1 MKLSRTT
8 KLLTAALA
16 VITLGLGSIAMAQP
30 GAGDGGGRR
39 GHFGRGFGPDGPGR
53 GPGGPGGLP
62 LRELELT
69 DAQREQVKGIFDSH
83 KDEFQAIGERMKTA
97 RQAQVAA
104 IEAQPLDE
112 AAIRAKTAELATV
125 EADAAV
131 LRAKVQAAVF
141 QVLTPEQQE
150 KAKTLKAEQQKRRAE
165 MRERFQERRQ
175 QRQQQKQQANPNPP
189 AAQL

>member
-1 MKLSRTT
+1 MTLTRTT

-30 GAGDGGGRR
+30 EGGGGRR
-39 GHFGRGFGPDGPGR
+39 GGHHFGRG
-53 GPGGPGGLP
+53 GPGGPGFP
-62 LRELELT
+62 LRQLDLT
-69 DAQREQVKGIFDSH
+69 DAQRDQVKAIFDSH
-83 KDEFQAIGERMKTA
+83 KDEFQAIGERLKTA

-104 IEAQPLDE
+104 IETQPLDE
-112 AAIRAKTAELATV
+112 SAIRAKTTDLSAV

-131 LRAKVQAAVF
+131 LRAKVHAAVF

-150 KAKTLKAEQQKRRAE
+150 KAKALKAEREKRGAE
-165 MRERFQERRQ
+165 MRQRFQERRQ
-175 QRQQQKQQANPNPP
+175 QRQQQKQQANPP

>member
-1 MKLSRTT
+1 MNLKRTT
-8 KLLTAALA
+8 KILTAALA
-16 VITLGLGSIAMAQP
+16 VITLGLGGIAMAQP
-30 GAGDGGGRR
+30 GDGGGRR
-39 GHFGRGFGPDGPGR
+39 GGHHFGRGFGPG

-62 LRELELT
+62 LRQLDLT

-83 KDEFQAIGERMKTA
+83 KDEFRAIGERMKTA
-97 RQAQVAA
+97 RQAQAAA
-104 IEAQPLDE
+104 IETQPIDE
-112 AAIRAKTAELATV
+112 AAIRAKAADLAAV

-150 KAKTLKAEQQKRRAE
+150 KAKTLKAEREKRRAE

-175 QRQQQKQQANPNPP
+175 QRQQQRQQQNPP
-189 AAQL
+189 AAQF

>member
-16 VITLGLGSIAMAQP
+16 VITLGLGSAAMAQP
-30 GAGDGGGRR
+30 EGGGRR
-39 GHFGRGFGPDGPGR
+39 GGHGFGRGFGPG
-53 GPGGPGGLP
+53 GPGGPGGRGLP

-83 KDEFQAIGERMKTA
+83 KDEFQAIGERLKTA
-97 RQAQVAA
+97 RQAQRAA
-104 IEAQPLDE
+104 ADTQPLDE
-112 AAIRAKTAELATV
+112 GAIRAKAADVAAV

-131 LRAKVQAAVF
+131 LRAKVHAAVF

-150 KAKTLKAEQQKRRAE
+150 KAKALRAE
-165 MRERFQERRQ
+165 REKRAAERRQQFQERRQ
-175 QRQQQKQQANPNPP
+175 QRRQANPP
-189 AAQL
+189 AAL